1 MNKYI
6 VCFDVETSGLSP
18 QTDYILQLAMI
29 KLDAET
35 LETVDQRNWYINPA
49 HAYEISQGAFEAHGL
64 TKEFINKNGVS
75 LQSIGQEIIDFVEDS
90 DYLTYNG
97 NSFDVKFVYKDLQLV
112 GFEFPIEGKIFYDAF
127 SIYKLYHP
135 STLSAVY
142 KNLTGKDLEDAH
154 DAFADV
160 KATIAVFGALRKEQS
175 VTNEEL
181 SNMQENQM
189 ISPEGS
195 IRRATNMGD
204 GDCLVFSVGKY
215 KDAEFCEVLKKD
227 PSYVKWFGEN
237 VASEYTKKMLNDYYK
252 RKNSKKA

>member
-35 LETVDQRNWYINPA
+35 LETVDQRNWYINPS

-142 KNLTGKDLEDAH
+142 KNLTGKDLEGAH

-195 IRRATNMGD
+195 IRRAANMGD